1 MAITMAEI
9 LTAVQLLRAGR
20 ALLKGDKIE
29 DNVAVR
35 PVAGGPL
42 EGADG
47 QKVIEQLKQ
56 EHPGVAFTW
65 LAKPAKNENSES
77 GDVKPEGKPELGA
90 GKPEEKP
97 VEKPE
102 EKPEG
107 KPGKGK
113 K

>member
-42 EGADG
+42 DGADG
-47 QKVIEQLKQ
+47 QKVIEQLKK

-65 LAKPAKNENSES
+65 LAKPEENAER
-77 GDVKPEGKPELGA
+77 GTRNAEGGEKKPE
-90 GKPEEKP
+90 KPEEKP
-97 VEKPE
+97 V
-102 EKPEG
+102 
-107 KPGKGK
+107 KGK